1 MAKGLTPS
9 QTIGPFFSFSLT
21 PGSKDP
27 IAELVGNDL
36 RSDDVV
42 GEPILI
48 EGSVTD
54 GAGAPVADALIE
66 IWQAD
71 GAGKYPDRGSNTA
84 FRGFGRA
91 ATPGGRF
98 AFRTVK
104 PGATEA
110 GAPHIGVNV
119 FARGVLRQMV
129 TRMYFADEP
138 ANADDP
144 VLKLVPEERRTT
156 LLARRDGSADGLRRY
171 IFDIHLQGDDETV
184 FFDV

>member
-1 MAKGLTPS
+1 
-9 QTIGPFFSFSLT
+9 
-21 PGSKDP
+21 
-27 IAELVGNDL
+27 V
-36 RSDDVV
+36 
-42 GEPILI
+42 
-48 EGSVTD
+48 
-54 GAGAPVADALIE
+54 
-66 IWQAD
+66 
-71 GAGKYPDRGSNTA
+71 
-84 FRGFGRA
+84 
-91 ATPGGRF
+91 
-98 AFRTVK
+98 FRTVK

-156 LLARRDGSADGLRRY
+156 LLARRDGSAGGLRRY
-171 IFDIHLQGDDETV
+171 IFDIHLQGNDETV

>member
-21 PGSKDP
+21 PGSKDR
-27 IAELVGNDL
+27 IAQLAGTDL
-36 RSDDVV
+36 RTEDVV

-54 GAGAPVADALIE
+54 GAGDPVTDAMVE

-71 GAGKYPDRGSNTA
+71 GAGRYPDRGSNTA
-84 FRGFGRA
+84 FKGFGRA
-91 ATPGGRF
+91 ETKAGRF

-119 FARGVLRQMV
+119 FARGMLRHMV
-129 TRMYFADEP
+129 TRIYFADEP

-144 VLKLVPEERRTT
+144 VLKLVPKERRAT

-171 IFDIHLQGDDETV
+171 LFDIRLQGDRETV

>member
-9 QTIGPFFSFSLT
+9 QTVGPFFSFALT
-21 PGSKDP
+21 PGRMD
-27 IAELVGNDL
+27 IAGTDL
-36 RSDDVV
+36 RTPDVV

-54 GAGAPVADALIE
+54 GAGAPVPDALIE

-71 GAGKYPDRGSNTA
+71 GAGKYADRGSNTA
-84 FRGFGRA
+84 FKGFGRTE
-91 ATPGGRF
+91 TPAGRF

-110 GAPHIGVNV
+110 GAPHIAVNV

-129 TRMYFADEP
+129 TRIYFADEP
-138 ANADDP
+138 GNADDP
-144 VLKLVPEERRTT
+144 VLKLVPEERRGT
-156 LLARRDGSADGLRRY
+156 LLARPDGAADGQRRY
-171 IFDIHLQGDDETV
+171 RFDIRLQGDDETV